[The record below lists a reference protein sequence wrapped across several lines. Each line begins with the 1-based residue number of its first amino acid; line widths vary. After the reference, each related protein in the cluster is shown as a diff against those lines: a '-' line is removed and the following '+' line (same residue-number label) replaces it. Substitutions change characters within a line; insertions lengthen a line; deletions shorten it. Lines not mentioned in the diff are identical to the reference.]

1 MNLKDYLNTNISNP
15 KEIANTTSFYDKFNA
30 LTSLYGQQENQDN
43 RKILRSQGKY
53 NSKICLIFK
62 DEDHFKECLK
72 SLEKIFTVYNI
83 KLWDILILYENKFDQ
98 RDRNVSIIIE
108 ELLIVNPMV
117 VYIFDDTNLEK
128 ELLKSCP
135 NNTILGFK
143 TINVNNIK
151 NMIDENVSSKIF
163 DLFEYLITYN
173 Y

>member
-1 MNLKDYLNTNISNP
+1 MNLKDYLNNNISNQQ
-15 KEIANTTSFYDKFNA
+15 EIANTTSFYDKFNA
-30 LTSLYGQQENQDN
+30 LSSLYGQQDNPDN
-43 RKILRSQGKY
+43 RKLLRSQGKY
-53 NSKICLIFK
+53 NSKICFIFK
-62 DEDHFKECLK
+62 NEEHFKECLN

-83 KLWDILILYENKFDQ
+83 KFWDILILYESKFDQ
-98 RDRNVSIIIE
+98 RDRNVSILID

-151 NMIDENVSSKIF
+151 NIISDNVPSKIF